1 MSRRWLLLFMAS
13 AVFLATCSFVRLLM
27 DDLTCYDTALRL
39 HGVFQAARRVDGQ
52 ARLVHDGAVAAVE
65 GGGLRVEIP
74 DRVTLATPV
83 DGVVRFRGGRSHGD
97 ARAWLCASSATGSGW
112 WVLPDGG
119 VEGRS
124 ILADWLLG
132 GFR

>member
-13 AVFLATCSFVRLLM
+13 AVFLATCSFVRLVL

-39 HGVFQAARRVDGQ
+39 HGVFQAARRVDGEV
-52 ARLVHDGAVAAVE
+52 RLVRDGAVAAVE

-74 DRVTLATPV
+74 DRVILATPV
-83 DGVVRFRGGRSHGD
+83 EGVTRFRGGRSLGD
-97 ARAWLCASSATGSGW
+97 ARAWLCATSATGSGW

-124 ILADWLLG
+124 AMADWLLED
-132 GFR
+132 FR